1 MDFKALVLAMSPD
14 TYQSLLETVA
24 TGRWA
29 DGVVLSETQKAHT
42 QQLVMAY
49 QAYVLKSTEPYTIG
63 ADGQMVV
70 KSKAEMKKQFPQ
82 DSSIARFAHD
92 DL

>member
-14 TYQSLLETVA
+14 TYQSLLERVA

-29 DGVVLSETQKAHT
+29 DGVELSEAQKAHT

-49 QAYVLKSTEPYTIG
+49 QA
-63 ADGQMVV
+63 M
-70 KSKAEMKKQFPQ
+70 
-82 DSSIARFAHD
+82 SSNPPS
-92 DL
+92 LTL

>member
-14 TYQSLLETVA
+14 TYQSLLDRVA

-29 DGVVLSETQKAHT
+29 DGVALSDAEKAQT

-70 KSKAEMKKQFPQ
+70 KSKAEMKKQFSQ

>member
-29 DGVVLSETQKAHT
+29 DGVALSEQQKSHT

-49 QAYVLKSTEPYTIG
+49 QAKILRSDEPFTIG
-63 ADGQMVV
+63 ADGQMVI
-70 KSKAEMKKQFPQ
+70 KSKTEMKAQFSAEQ
-82 DSSIARFAHD
+82 SIARFAHD

>member
-1 MDFKALVLAMSPD
+1 MDFKALVMAMSPD
-14 TYQSLLETVA
+14 TYQSLLERVA

-29 DGVVLSETQKAHT
+29 DGVTMSDTQKSYT

>member
-1 MDFKALVLAMSPD
+1 MDFNALVSAMTPD
-14 TYQSLLETVA
+14 TYEKLAQAAE

-29 DGVVLSETQKAHT
+29 DGTPLSDEQKAHT
-42 QQLVMAY
+42 LQLVMAY

-63 ADGQMVV
+63 ADGEMVI
-70 KSKAEMKKQFPQ
+70 KSKAEMKKQFSQ

>member
-14 TYQSLLETVA
+14 TYQSLLDRVA

-29 DGVVLSETQKAHT
+29 DGVALSDAEKAQT

-63 ADGQMVV
+63 ANGQMVV
-70 KSKAEMKKQFPQ
+70 KSKAEMKKQFSQ

>member
-1 MDFKALVLAMSPD
+1 MDFKSLVLAMSAE
-14 TYQSLLETVA
+14 TYQSLLDSVA

-29 DGVVLSETQKAHT
+29 DGVALTDMQKAHT